1 MLNINTCNT
10 DINER
15 WFTIHFFQA
24 SRYNI
29 NFLSPNKNRCFN
41 YSTDSLNIYM
51 LVFIHDWIDSHYLKC
66 LFHNFIHTHRRQIYK
81 NIPIML
87 CYVLGVVRFGIVTYI
102 IVGFVAAVD
111 ELPLLD
117 EMGIN
122 LLVVPL
128 PSSFLSP
135 DTLRT
140 TLMLG
145 VGTFVKRGEGW

>member
-1 MLNINTCNT
+1 M
-10 DINER
+10 
-15 WFTIHFFQA
+15 IHFYQA

-29 NFLSPNKNRCFN
+29 NFLSPIKNRWFN
-41 YSTDSLNIYM
+41 CSTGSLSIYTFFYIYG
-51 LVFIHDWIDSHYLKC
+51 LIDPHHFKC
-66 LFHNFIHTHRRQIYK
+66 LFDILIRTHHRQIHK
-81 NIPIML
+81 TISILL
-87 CYVLGVVRFGIVTYI
+87 CYVFGVVRFGIVTYI

-128 PSSFLSP
+128 PSSFFRP

-145 VGTFVKRGEGW
+145 VGTFVNRGDG

>member
-1 MLNINTCNT
+1 M
-10 DINER
+10 
-15 WFTIHFFQA
+15 IHFYQA

-29 NFLSPNKNRCFN
+29 NFLSPIKNRWFN
-41 YSTDSLNIYM
+41 CSTGSLSIYNSFYTGLLI
-51 LVFIHDWIDSHYLKC
+51 LVFLNVFFDIVIR
-66 LFHNFIHTHRRQIYK
+66 THHRQIDK
-81 NIPIML
+81 TISILL
-87 CYVLGVVRFGIVTYI
+87 CYVFGVVRFGIVTYI

-117 EMGIN
+117 EIGIN

-128 PSSFLSP
+128 PSSFLRP

-145 VGTFVKRGEGW
+145 VGTFVNRGDG